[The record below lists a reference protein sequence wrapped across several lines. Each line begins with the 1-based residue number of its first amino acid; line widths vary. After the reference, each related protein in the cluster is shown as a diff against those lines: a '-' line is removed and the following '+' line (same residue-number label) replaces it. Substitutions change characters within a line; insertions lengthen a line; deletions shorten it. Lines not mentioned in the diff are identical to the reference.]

1 MLLTTLRHFFFHQH
15 FLRFHTDALWKGPH
29 FWLGKITLHGSWFI
43 CLSRW
48 QMAKH
53 KHKKREPW
61 SSNENACHN
70 KETTKRTFL
79 TFPGKFLLCSMN
91 ARGGKR
97 NIKSF
102 SFSFLQ
108 NYAICFVSKWAQSI
122 LKMLNAGFI
131 VLQQSTKSLFI
142 YCFDLNTLLTTLK

>member
-1 MLLTTLRHFFFHQH
+1 MKTFSSQNVINNFETLFFITI
-15 FLRFHTDALWKGPH
+15 FLRFHTDARWKRAH

-70 KETTKRTFL
+70 EETTKCTFL
-79 TFPGKFLLCSMN
+79 LLPGKLLLLSECKKNKHKSCAFN
-91 ARGGKR
+91 TLWLICARGLIILENFKCC
-97 NIKSF
+97 F
-102 SFSFLQ
+102 YWVAT
-108 NYAICFVSKWAQSI
+108 NYKISLHLLLWVIC
-122 LKMLNAGFI
+122 
-131 VLQQSTKSLFI
+131 
-142 YCFDLNTLLTTLK
+142 Y